1 MSLITIQAI
10 NQPSVT
16 RAPALF
22 LNAWRLCP
30 LGRRGL
36 QTAAQQT
43 VPKPD
48 TMLQRTRPR
57 RMQQQQQHLERIFA
71 HPVYQQNPKRVTEL
85 VNQYRQTSRAEI
97 EDRTNIGLAYAI
109 LFAAFIRACIRYVEI
124 SRRC

>member
-36 QTAAQQT
+36 QIAAQQT
-43 VPKPD
+43 VPKSV

-57 RMQQQQQHLERIFA
+57 RMQQQQHLERIFA

-85 VNQYRQTSRAEI
+85 VNQYRQTSQAEI
-97 EDRTNIGLAYAI
+97 RDRMNIGLAYAI
-109 LFAAFIRACIRYVEI
+109 LFAAFTRACIRYVET
-124 SRRC
+124 SRRY